1 MFHIVFD
8 PAGAALLNDAMDLDM
23 TLDGETILFRDDYSV
38 DPIQDLFNET
48 GREERISWWNAIRGD
63 AKIVGPHE
71 IKDEADSA
79 ILSKIIQR
87 MEDEEFDQ
95 IWIWVASNV
104 KDVCGYYWLISQLK
118 SFLGRIYVL
127 SLNNL
132 PFIGEKGNIFYP
144 VSLAEIPAREFIKAK
159 KLARPVSPAEF
170 ETDPDEWLRLVSEN
184 KNLRLLEGGKK
195 IAQKEDDY
203 YDKTILHFLQPQFQ
217 KISRTVHQFLIKSP
231 EKLNEYFLLWR
242 LKQLIAAGSAE
253 QQGEMV
259 RMVNSVAEIST
270 VEPPS
275 RTTLSPS
282 WRHGRS
288 G

>member
-8 PAGAALLNDAMDLDM
+8 STGAALLNTAMDLDEA
-23 TLDGETILFRDDYSV
+23 LDGEVILFRDDYSV
-38 DPIQDLFNET
+38 GPVQDLFSET
-48 GREERISWWNAIRGD
+48 GRQERMNWWNTIRED
-63 AKIVGPHE
+63 AKITGPHE
-71 IKDEADSA
+71 IKEEFDSG
-79 ILSKIIQR
+79 ILLKIIQR
-87 MEDEEFDQ
+87 MEEEEFDQ
-95 IWIWVASNV
+95 IWIWIAPNV

-118 SFLGRIYVL
+118 SFAGRIFVL

-132 PFIGEKGNIFYP
+132 PFISEKGNVFYP

-159 KLARPVSPAEF
+159 RLARPVSPAEF

-217 KISRTVHQFLIKSP
+217 KISRTVHQFLLKSP

-242 LKQLIAAGSAE
+242 LKLLIAAGSAE

-259 RMVNSVAEIST
+259 RMVVNEANQVN
-270 VEPPS
+270 
-275 RTTLSPS
+275 
-282 WRHGRS
+282 G
-288 G
+288 